1 MRNPALSPAIRER
14 VRRNVGRLAGPV
26 RHLVGPVTA
35 GRYGQLFDGHDLV
48 GGIPDPASGVI
59 LPAPVAL
66 PTVPEGRILGVS
78 ILTTTGNREVALTD
92 PLPAPCMIR
101 AMTIT
106 GNLSI
111 ANANSFRILLAN
123 DTDTSAVADPT
134 GTDLIEYA
142 GDVIGAEDPGVHAHL
157 TAGPLVVE
165 PWRKVLVS
173 GQRVKLKIHNVSGGT
188 TVVALY
194 LDLDALAP

>member
-1 MRNPALSPAIRER
+1 
-14 VRRNVGRLAGPV
+14 
-26 RHLVGPVTA
+26 
-35 GRYGQLFDGHDLV
+35 
-48 GGIPDPASGVI
+48 
-59 LPAPVAL
+59 
-66 PTVPEGRILGVS
+66 
-78 ILTTTGNREVALTD
+78 
-92 PLPAPCMIR
+92 MIR